1 MALLV
6 EAILK
11 QKCFLGKSLIL
22 SWFAFQVVFSF
33 PCISQA
39 NEVQISYPGTLL

>member
-22 SWFAFQVVFSF
+22 SFFAIQVVFSF